1 MIFREEALAYYAQA
15 AEEGS
20 LLQVDSDWGNYVY
33 GFVCLGFV
41 AVLLT
46 AALVPLHRYAT
57 GTAIVRAAGRTE
69 VTVTSGGTVAKV
81 AVSAGDE
88 VTSAQVLLELDSQV
102 QEQELRRIVQE
113 IMLLQARL
121 LRNPADQSSRSGL
134 LGLRAQRQEAE
145 ARLQA
150 RRVRAP
156 FAGRILDVH
165 LRRGQQL
172 QPGDVA
178 ATIAA
183 PNSFVVIGLLPGFA
197 RPAMTT
203 GTALRIELDG
213 YRHHYLEVPVRNIAT
228 EVLGPEAARRTLG
241 LQVADSLQLEGP
253 LALVEAELP
262 RAGFMYDS
270 QRYCFFDGM
279 RAKVEVRTRSESMLL
294 ALIPG
299 LREVV
304 QRVRRF

>member
-102 QEQELRRIVQE
+102 QEQDRK
-113 IMLLQARL
+113 
-121 LRNPADQSSRSGL
+121 S
-134 LGLRAQRQEAE
+134 
-145 ARLQA
+145 
-150 RRVRAP
+150 
-156 FAGRILDVH
+156 
-165 LRRGQQL
+165 
-172 QPGDVA
+172 
-178 ATIAA
+178 
-183 PNSFVVIGLLPGFA
+183 VV
-197 RPAMTT
+197 
-203 GTALRIELDG
+203 
-213 YRHHYLEVPVRNIAT
+213 
-228 EVLGPEAARRTLG
+228 
-241 LQVADSLQLEGP
+241 
-253 LALVEAELP
+253 
-262 RAGFMYDS
+262 
-270 QRYCFFDGM
+270 
-279 RAKVEVRTRSESMLL
+279 
-294 ALIPG
+294 
-299 LREVV
+299 
-304 QRVRRF
+304 